1 MELCQTVIR
10 KFLDAILANKLH
22 ADGNET
28 AIELLD
34 MIFHNN
40 LLNNKEFI
48 DYVGKAI
55 CRLYIRDSTVFVKY
69 LKEYKQFLVEQGGT
83 LILSD
88 NFKIYMSQQMRGL
101 HYIYLE
107 LTTYK
112 LLRIP
117 SHFQDNIL
125 FVLNF
130 ITVNLDIIKLSDHE
144 LQQINN
150 IIRILTIKDSNDRLK
165 KIYENKVL
173 IIDCI
178 EKYLYHIVKI
188 PAEYSEIKQCQ
199 SEYHI
204 KIPDMWAESDIE
216 LNKLIGFS
224 PDVAY
229 AIELFDDDNFS
240 TCCMDCGAIMVEGG
254 FPCEIGVSGTVN
266 EFLDKLKLKVLDLEK
281 VLPYMKITPNV
292 VITSID
298 A

>member
-88 NFKIYMSQQMRGL
+88 NFKIYMSQQMR
-101 HYIYLE
+101 
-107 LTTYK
+107 
-112 LLRIP
+112 
-117 SHFQDNIL
+117 DNIL